1 MDTLV
6 SDAPFMNF
14 LAVVAVALIG
24 AYGSIQIKKL
34 DRKNTAQHEQGQINA
49 QARDE
54 RLLSRL
60 DEVHDDVIITNVRVG
75 EIKGKLDAHIEN
87 LIAHPQR
94 DQSRA

>member
-6 SDAPFMNF
+6 NDAPFLNF
-14 LAVVAVALIG
+14 LAVIALAIIAVLG
-24 AYGSIQIKKL
+24 NIQIKKL
-34 DRKNTAQHEQGQINA
+34 DRKNTAQHEQGRQ
-49 QARDE
+49 E
-54 RLLSRL
+54 RTETEDKILGRL

-87 LIAHPQR
+87 PIAHPQR